1 MVWNRFMNI
10 IVAGVNMRVFDVY
23 AHVNSG
29 DLELFDTVY
38 FHNTFTSEMVR
49 DQLIDMGYDE
59 TICVVEHIEGG
70 SID

>member
-1 MVWNRFMNI
+1 MNV

-23 AHVNSG
+23 APINNG
-29 DLELFDTVY
+29 DLALIDTVY

-49 DQLIDMGYDE
+49 DELIFTGYDE

>member
-1 MVWNRFMNI
+1 MNV

-23 AHVNSG
+23 VHVNSG
-29 DLELFDTVY
+29 DLELIDTVY
-38 FHNTFTSEMVR
+38 FHNTFTSEMAR
-49 DQLIDMGYDE
+49 DKLIFMGYDE